1 VQGKYGFFIKEL
13 IHAYE
18 ALPRGSGVQGLNQ
31 RAQCLYQALRNTV
44 SRLSK
49 NPPVD
54 EQTWVTNCGRNVSHH
69 SGYLPLLARLNVICK
84 SKGQKR
90 RSSGVQGTV
99 FTLGLLKK
107 KYQFAPKKLDWFY
120 NIFSF
125 C

>member
-1 VQGKYGFFIKEL
+1 MFVPGIAQHSVQVIQK
-13 IHAYE
+13 
-18 ALPRGSGVQGLNQ
+18 
-31 RAQCLYQALRNTV
+31 
-44 SRLSK
+44 
-49 NPPVD
+49 PPVD

-120 NIFSF
+120 NILVFVDF
-125 C
+125 VVFVFNNNC